1 MLAGLAA
8 QTLTVGTTQT
18 VWAFTTTAVV
28 FATLLI
34 TASVVVSTVS
44 VEALRPVRMTGPAV
58 KRWSGY
64 VLLALGVWFIL
75 LAVLPSP
82 ILGS

>member
-1 MLAGLAA
+1 MLAGLAV
-8 QTLTVGTTQT
+8 QTLTVGATQT
-18 VWAFTTTAVV
+18 AWAFTTTTLV
-28 FATLLI
+28 FSALLV
-34 TASVVVSTVS
+34 TASVVVATISS
-44 VEALRPVRMTGPAV
+44 EALQPVRMTGPAV

-64 VLLALGVWFIL
+64 VLLALGVWFVL